1 MKALELC
8 LKAYGEGHMLYVR
21 LCLNIG
27 ILYEDD
33 RQFQEAY
40 DYFIRWDKACME
52 VICYCSSWVVVFLHS
67 YLWLIIRTP
76 IVLFCIFYLV
86 MCFYCFCFCFTFLL
100 VCLFSFIFFIFIVYF
115 LLNEL
120 PLKKILFYLKFHS
133 IFF

>member
-1 MKALELC
+1 MARSSGLLATTFRHVLNGKLSLFQQLMKALELC

-52 VICYCSSWVVVFLHS
+52 VS
-67 YLWLIIRTP
+67 Y
-76 IVLFCIFYLV
+76 
-86 MCFYCFCFCFTFLL
+86 YCF
-100 VCLFSFIFFIFIVYF
+100 S
-115 LLNEL
+115 
-120 PLKKILFYLKFHS
+120 
-133 IFF
+133 